1 MIPLPRAIALTTIG
15 WLAVAAAVDA
25 QSPSWRNDYSSARRE
40 AVDKQ
45 RPILL
50 DFGTENCF
58 WCKRLDATTFRDPT
72 IANTIN
78 EQFIPLKIDAERDS
92 VLAQKLQI
100 QSYPTLVL
108 AAPDGKILTV
118 IEGYVEP
125 AKLLS
130 QLNAAVAACVPTPEW
145 MVKDFQAASKAI
157 GLGDNAR
164 AIALLKTIAD
174 DGKDRSIQKKAREHL
189 KTLEQQ
195 ADNRLAHARSAQD
208 NGQVLDAIDTLT
220 ELMRVYPGTPAA
232 DEAKGLLT
240 SLAAKPEVR
249 QLQRQRRAA
258 ELFAQARCDF
268 RTQQLFNCLEKCD
281 TLASTY
287 SETSEAAEAAKMA
300 DEIKANPDWLARAC
314 NNLNERLCSMYMS
327 LAESWIKKGKPEEAA
342 VCLEKV
348 QQLSPGSP
356 HAQIAQIKLGQLQG
370 KSSQRTDFK
379 KP

>member
-1 MIPLPRAIALTTIG
+1 VIPLTRLFTLAALG
-15 WLAVAAAVDA
+15 LLAVGLGASA
-25 QSPSWRNDYSSARRE
+25 QSPSWRSDYGSARRE
-40 AVDKQ
+40 ATDKQ

-58 WCKRLDATTFRDPT
+58 WCKRLDATTFRDPN
-72 IANTIN
+72 IANLIN
-78 EQFIPLKIDAERDS
+78 EQFIPLKIDAEREA

-118 IEGYVEP
+118 IEGFVEP
-125 AKLLS
+125 AKLLPH
-130 QLNAAVAACVPTPEW
+130 LNAAVAACVPTPEW

-174 DGKDRSIQKKAREHL
+174 DGKERSVQQKARQHL

-195 ADNRLAHARSAQD
+195 ADNRLAHARSAED
-208 NGQVLDAIDTLT
+208 NGQMLEAIDTLT

-258 ELFAQARCDF
+258 ELFAQARRDF
-268 RTQQLFNCLEKCD
+268 RTEQFFNCLEKCE
-281 TLASTY
+281 TLTASY
-287 SETSEAAEAAKMA
+287 SETTEATEAAKMA
-300 DEIKANPDWLARAC
+300 DEIKANPLWMARAC
-314 NNLNERLCSMYMS
+314 NNLNDRLSTMYLA
-327 LAESWIKKGKPEEAA
+327 LAESWLKKGKLDEAA

-356 HAQIAQIKLGQLQG
+356 HAQMAQIKLGQLQG